1 MSYEHTRSSSSHA
14 EIEITG
20 GHWSLS
26 KHLGQ
31 MATKVWICSDNIYY
45 MMYIGGLANIP
56 LTGQLSGQI
65 SILISTSA
73 HVVIHVTCVNL
84 LINVR
89 IEPLIVA
96 PLVGLGQFEQVPEPT
111 AHRVL

>member
-1 MSYEHTRSSSSHA
+1 MVCTVYISDFSSSLNFSFGSLRGVLYPSVVMYTRT

-26 KHLGQ
+26 EHLGQ
-31 MATKVWICSDNIYY
+31 MATQVWICSDNIYY

-73 HVVIHVTCVNL
+73 
-84 LINVR
+84 R
-89 IEPLIVA
+89 I
-96 PLVGLGQFEQVPEPT
+96 F
-111 AHRVL
+111 

>member
-1 MSYEHTRSSSSHA
+1 MISGLNFKKKFQST

-26 KHLGQ
+26 EHLGL
-31 MATKVWICSDNIYY
+31 MATQVWICSNSIYY

-65 SILISTSA
+65 SILISTS
-73 HVVIHVTCVNL
+73 
-84 LINVR
+84 
-89 IEPLIVA
+89 ESIVLEKCQKWA
-96 PLVGLGQFEQVPEPT
+96 GK
-111 AHRVL
+111 